1 MLLKQINA
9 KLREDLYT
17 LHLPFLKK
25 TLLIG
30 VDVVKAADGM
40 ILGFCCSTNQKMTKF
55 YSKVDHQELPRRSQ
69 SFTQDDRENLITEK
83 RTEYVASFVKEALK
97 KY

>member
-30 VDVVKAADGM
+30 VDVVKGTDSM
-40 ILGFCCSTNQKMTKF
+40 VLGFTASTNQKLTKF
-55 YSKVDHQELPRRSQ
+55 YSRVIHQELPRRS
-69 SFTQDDRENLITEK
+69 
-83 RTEYVASFVKEALK
+83 
-97 KY
+97 